1 MDNRTEMT
9 DNTEYSTTFI
19 AYFCGVAALLREAIK
34 ETDAAVDFEANML
47 KDNAAAEKRP
57 VRPADY
63 DKLNGAYDFRDR
75 LEKLYVIAE
84 AFKERYGIKSDY
96 STGED

>member
-1 MDNRTEMT
+1 MDNGTEMT

-84 AFKERYGIKSDY
+84 AFKERYGIKSDC
-96 STGED
+96 SED

>member
-1 MDNRTEMT
+1 MDN
-9 DNTEYSTTFI
+9 EYSTTFI

-47 KDNAAAEKRP
+47 KDNAAAENRP

-84 AFKERYGIKSDY
+84 AFKKRYGIKSDY
-96 STGED
+96 SAGED

>member
-1 MDNRTEMT
+1 MDNG
-9 DNTEYSTTFI
+9 YSTTFI
-19 AYFCGVAALLREAIK
+19 AYFCGVAALLREAVK
-34 ETDAAVDFEANML
+34 EADAAVEFEAGL
-47 KDNAAAEKRP
+47 IKDNAAAEKRP

-96 STGED
+96 SGED

>member
-1 MDNRTEMT
+1 MKCFR
-9 DNTEYSTTFI
+9 STI
-19 AYFCGVAALLREAIK
+19 RMEQG
-34 ETDAAVDFEANML
+34 D
-47 KDNAAAEKRP
+47 
-57 VRPADY
+57 

-96 STGED
+96 SED

>member
-1 MDNRTEMT
+1 MDNRTEI
-9 DNTEYSTTFI
+9 EYSDAFI
-19 AYFCGVAALLREAIK
+19 AHVCVVAALLREAIK

-47 KDNAAAEKRP
+47 KDNAAAENRP
-57 VRPADY
+57 VQPADY

-96 STGED
+96 SGED

>member
-84 AFKERYGIKSDY
+84 AFKERHGIKSDY
-96 STGED
+96 SSED

>member
-1 MDNRTEMT
+1 MTEK
-9 DNTEYSTTFI
+9 TEYSTTFI

-47 KDNAAAEKRP
+47 KDNAAAENRP

-96 STGED
+96 SGED

>member
-1 MDNRTEMT
+1 MTEK
-9 DNTEYSTTFI
+9 TEYSTTFI
-19 AYFCGVAALLREAIK
+19 AYFCGVTALLREAIK

-47 KDNAAAEKRP
+47 KDNAAAENRP

-96 STGED
+96 SGED

>member
-1 MDNRTEMT
+1 MN
-9 DNTEYSTTFI
+9 NGYSTTFI

-34 ETDAAVDFEANML
+34 ETDSAVDFEANML
-47 KDNAAAEKRP
+47 KDNAAAENRP

-96 STGED
+96 SGED

>member
-1 MDNRTEMT
+1 MDNG
-9 DNTEYSTTFI
+9 YSTTFI

-47 KDNAAAEKRP
+47 KDNAAAENRP

-63 DKLNGAYDFRDR
+63 DRLNGAYDFRDR

-96 STGED
+96 SGED

>member
-1 MDNRTEMT
+1 MDNRTE
-9 DNTEYSTTFI
+9 NEYSATFI
-19 AYFCGVAALLREAIK
+19 AHFCIVADLLREAVK
-34 ETDAAVDFEANML
+34 QVGAAVEFEANMI
-47 KDNAAAEKRP
+47 KDNAVTEKRP

-96 STGED
+96 SGED

>member
-9 DNTEYSTTFI
+9 EIEYSDAFI
-19 AYFCGVAALLREAIK
+19 AHVCVVTALLREAVK
-34 ETDAAVDFEANML
+34 QVDAAVEFEANML
-47 KDNAAAEKRP
+47 KDNAAAENRP

-63 DKLNGAYDFRDR
+63 DKLNGAYDFRDG

-96 STGED
+96 SED

>member
-1 MDNRTEMT
+1 MTEK
-9 DNTEYSTTFI
+9 TEYSTTFI

-34 ETDAAVDFEANML
+34 ETDAAVEFEANML

-96 STGED
+96 SGED